1 MGENRAVPTPHS
13 SSTCICTSFK
23 ASEYQSG
30 DNTLYQWFYTYIVYV
45 LGEGVVGVGVEFLLE
60 IREKMRLLSLVIQPV
75 SLLNK
80 LFPKFRFT
88 KYLADFLRKQ
98 TIMQSGTCIVYNFL
112 FLSSGTYQ

>member
-1 MGENRAVPTPHS
+1 MIPY
-13 SSTCICTSFK
+13 STW
-23 ASEYQSG
+23 G
-30 DNTLYQWFYTYIVYV
+30 RV

>member
-1 MGENRAVPTPHS
+1 MIPY
-13 SSTCICTSFK
+13 ST
-23 ASEYQSG
+23 G
-30 DNTLYQWFYTYIVYV
+30 GRV

-98 TIMQSGTCIVYNFL
+98 RTKVEYVRCITFNFCL
-112 FLSSGTYQ
+112 

>member
-45 LGEGVVGVGVEFLLE
+45 LYFYWWGQVIPYSTGGGCGVLGGGGGGGGCRGWGGISV
-60 IREKMRLLSLVIQPV
+60 RNS
-75 SLLNK
+75 
-80 LFPKFRFT
+80 
-88 KYLADFLRKQ
+88 
-98 TIMQSGTCIVYNFL
+98 
-112 FLSSGTYQ
+112 